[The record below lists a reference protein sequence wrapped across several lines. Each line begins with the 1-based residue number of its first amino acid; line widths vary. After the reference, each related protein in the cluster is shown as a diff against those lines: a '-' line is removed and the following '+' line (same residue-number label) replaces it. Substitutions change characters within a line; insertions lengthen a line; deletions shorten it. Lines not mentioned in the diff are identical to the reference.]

1 MLRESILCFK
11 ITKYYMSKERLLGFD
26 LARVVAIF
34 VVIGIYHNC
43 NYAGFRLDSSVRV
56 LVYSSL
62 GVFTFISAFL
72 LAFKYR
78 FSFQGEILA
87 FYKKRVLRVYPLF
100 LISSF
105 LLVVIGINTWEPTLK
120 GLVGISPFWAPHPT
134 TMWYVAMLISLYI
147 ITPFVVKGGVKLQCL
162 KAVAVM
168 TVVGSLQIVFGTV
181 VPRTFNY
188 FTVYLLG
195 LLLGR
200 NYYEATMRFLR
211 SKKTL
216 IISLVWMGLVVVV
229 LFTKNAYLKSF
240 SSVVGII
247 ALLNLSL
254 LIAEK
259 FHANQFLTKSITT
272 LSYASFCAYLFHRE
286 IIWAMFHVYKP
297 HGSWQIFL
305 EVLIVAVP
313 MSFLCA
319 YYIQKVY
326 DWIIG
331 KLTKEYVAQK

>member
-1 MLRESILCFK
+1 
-11 ITKYYMSKERLLGFD
+11 MSKERLLGFD

-34 VVIGIYHNC
+34 VVIGIYHNFG
-43 NYAGFRLDSSVRV
+43 YAGAYHSEPAVRV

-62 GVFTFISAFL
+62 GLFTFLSAFL
-72 LAFKYR
+72 LASRY
-78 FSFQGEILA
+78 SFAEKTEIQS
-87 FYKKRVLRVYPLF
+87 FYKKRVLRVWPLF
-100 LISSF
+100 VISSLMLAVLGF
-105 LLVVIGINTWEPTLK
+105 NAWMPTIKGI
-120 GLVGISPFWAPHPT
+120 VGISPFWAPHPT

-147 ITPFVVKGGVKLQCL
+147 ITPFVVKGEVMLQCI

-168 TVVGSLQIVFGTV
+168 TVVGLIQIIFGTV

-188 FTVYLLG
+188 FTVYLIG

-200 NYYEATMRFLR
+200 NYYEPTMRFLR

-216 IISLVWMGLVVVV
+216 IISLIWIVLVVLVF
-229 LFTKNAYLKSF
+229 FTKNDYLKSF

-254 LIAEK
+254 IATEK
-259 FHANQFLTKSITT
+259 LSANSFLAKAITT

-286 IIWAMFHVYKP
+286 IIWVMFHLYKP
-297 HGSWQIFL
+297 KDVLPIFL
-305 EVLIVAVP
+305 EVLIVGVP
-313 MSFLCA
+313 LSFLCA

-331 KLTKEYVAQK
+331 KITKEYVAKK

>member
-1 MLRESILCFK
+1 MKFIDYS
-11 ITKYYMSKERLLGFD
+11 MAKERILGFD
-26 LARVVAIF
+26 LARVVAII
-34 VVIGIYHNC
+34 VVIGIYHNLGYTGLYHT
-43 NYAGFRLDSSVRV
+43 NPAVRV

-62 GVFTFISAFL
+62 GLFTFLSAFL
-72 LAFKYR
+72 LASRY
-78 FSFQGEILA
+78 SFAEKTEIQS
-87 FYKKRVLRVYPLF
+87 FYKKRVLRVWPLF
-100 LISSF
+100 VISSLMLAVLGF
-105 LLVVIGINTWEPTLK
+105 NAWMPTIKGI
-120 GLVGISPFWAPHPT
+120 VGISPFWAPHPT

-147 ITPFVVKGGVKLQCL
+147 ITPFVVRGGVKLQCL

-200 NYYEATMRFLR
+200 NYYEPTMRFLR

-216 IISLVWMGLVVVV
+216 IISIFWTALVVVV
-229 LFTKNAYLKSF
+229 FFTKNAYLKSF

-247 ALLNLSL
+247 ALLSLSL

-259 FHANQFLTKSITT
+259 LHANQFLAKSITA

-286 IIWAMFHVYKP
+286 IIWVLFRLYKP
-297 HGSWQIFL
+297 KGALPIFL

-313 MSFLCA
+313 LSFLCA

-331 KLTKEYVAQK
+331 KLTKEYVAKK

>member
-1 MLRESILCFK
+1 
-11 ITKYYMSKERLLGFD
+11 MSKERLLGFD

-34 VVIGIYHNC
+34 VVIGIYHNFG
-43 NYAGFRLDSSVRV
+43 YAGPYHSEPAVRV

-62 GVFTFISAFL
+62 GLFTFLSAFL
-72 LAFKYR
+72 LASRY
-78 FSFQGEILA
+78 SFAEKIEIQS
-87 FYKKRVLRVYPLF
+87 FYKKRVLRVWPLF
-100 LISSF
+100 VISSLMLAVLGF
-105 LLVVIGINTWEPTLK
+105 NAWMPTIKGI
-120 GLVGISPFWAPHPT
+120 VGISPFWAPHPT

-147 ITPFVVKGGVKLQCL
+147 ITPVVVKGEVRLQCI

-168 TVVGSLQIVFGTV
+168 TVVGLIQIIFGTV

-188 FTVYLLG
+188 FTVYLIG

-200 NYYEATMRFLR
+200 NYYESTMRFLR

-216 IISLVWMGLVVVV
+216 IISLIWIVLVVVV
-229 LFTKNAYLKSF
+229 FFTKNDYLKSF

-254 LIAEK
+254 IATEK
-259 FHANQFLTKSITT
+259 LSANSFLAKAITT

-286 IIWAMFHVYKP
+286 IIWVMFHLYKP
-297 HGSWQIFL
+297 KGALPIFL

-313 MSFLCA
+313 LSFLCA

-331 KLTKEYVAQK
+331 KITKEYVAKK

>member
-1 MLRESILCFK
+1 
-11 ITKYYMSKERLLGFD
+11 MSKERLLGFD
-26 LARVVAIF
+26 LARVLAIF
-34 VVIGIYHNC
+34 VVIGIYHNFG
-43 NYAGFRLDSSVRV
+43 YAGVYHKEPAVRV

-62 GVFTFISAFL
+62 GLFTFLSAFL
-72 LAFKYR
+72 LASRY
-78 FSFQGEILA
+78 SFVEKKEIQS
-87 FYKKRVLRVYPLF
+87 FYKKRVLRIWPLF
-100 LISSF
+100 VISS
-105 LLVVIGINTWEPTLK
+105 LLLAVLGFNAWVPTIKGI
-120 GLVGISPFWAPHPT
+120 VGISPFWAPHPT

-147 ITPFVVKGGVKLQCL
+147 ITPFVVRGGVKLQCL

-200 NYYEATMRFLR
+200 NYYEPTMRFLR